1 MLQAYIIMLLIMI
14 SKTIFLGISK
24 KTKMNKES
32 PCHFGKTKTAHD
44 VVSHNHSLSGFPGFA
59 ILTLEVMLSQCFCTK
74 GEPQALLAGFYVAL
88 LADVI
93 ICQPTAWL
101 YTGSFRQHCIT
112 GIGQRHNGQSVLLDE
127 ICQKTFIS
135 QNSVSNKI
143 FKLLKTF

>member
-59 ILTLEVMLSQCFCTK
+59 ILTLEVMLSQCFYTK

-101 YTGSFRQHCIT
+101 HTGSFRQHCVSPALGKDT
-112 GIGQRHNGQSVLLDE
+112 MGNQFYLMKSAKRLLY
-127 ICQKTFIS
+127 
-135 QNSVSNKI
+135 
-143 FKLLKTF
+143 LKTVFLIRFSNY